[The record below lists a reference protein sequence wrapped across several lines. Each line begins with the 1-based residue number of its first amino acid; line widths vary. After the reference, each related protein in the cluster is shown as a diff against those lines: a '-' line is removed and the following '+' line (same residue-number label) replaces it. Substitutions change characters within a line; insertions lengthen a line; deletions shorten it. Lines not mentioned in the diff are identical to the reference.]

1 MVPYLYKCPKHGV
14 MEIRKPMAESGT
26 LEYCGRCFTE
36 AMDGPDPGPDY
47 DFRGSKE
54 PMTRVWSVPNLIN
67 RPWGYHLRP
76 DEPGY
81 WNLDRMQEMGHVPT
95 PDANSHLGAGAPSD
109 EALEAEEYAGVQLPH
124 PGDEGLQKIAE
135 VARATFSDSGS
146 RL

>member
-1 MVPYLYKCPKHGV
+1 MPTYLYKCPKHGV
-14 MEIRKPMAESGT
+14 MGIQKPMAEAGV

-36 AMDGPDPGPDY
+36 AMDGPDPGDAY

-54 PMTRVWSVPNLIN
+54 PMRRVWSVPSLIV

-81 WNLDRMQEMGHVPT
+81 WNVNRAQEMGRIPE

-109 EALEAEEYAGVQLPH
+109 EELEAEEYAGVAMAEPSPDQ
-124 PGDEGLQKIAE
+124 LQKLAE
-135 VARATFSDSGS
+135 VARATFSESGS